1 MEGVIVLDTFETVI
15 GHNPGFNF
23 GAGTCFL
30 CALACFITCLILVSD
45 CRSGDNFF
53 GFLTTAFFAV
63 GMICFMLNSPVYETR
78 QEVYIEPTV
87 NFAEFQ
93 QRYEI
98 VGQDGVVYIVRDLL
112 DEVPDV
118 GDSTG
123 N

>member
-1 MEGVIVLDTFETVI
+1 MEGVIVLDTFETII

-23 GAGTCFL
+23 CAGAFFL
-30 CALACFITCLILVSD
+30 CALISFIVCLVLVSN
-45 CRSGDNFF
+45 CQSGDSFF

-93 QRYEI
+93 ERYEI
-98 VGQDGVVYIVRDLL
+98 ISQDGVVYTVRDLL
-112 DEVPDV
+112 DETPDV
-118 GDSTG
+118 GDPT
-123 N
+123 NN